1 MKRIVIALF
10 AALTA
15 LSAAAGNVTK
25 SFDKLSQFTGIQV
38 SDAFKINLVQGDE
51 YTATVTI
58 DSALEEYLDV
68 AVIGKVLYV
77 RLKDRDIKT
86 TIRNI
91 GKRKMEA
98 TVTCPALSQIH
109 LTGTASLSSSD
120 KWVSPME
127 KFTLE
132 LTGASK
138 ADKLRLES
146 GEIKVILGD
155 AANAGINGD
164 FQIVEAI
171 LSGASVLTM
180 TGDYGDVTATAED
193 ASKASFIGTAD
204 TIEATCTA
212 TSFLDALELKTSEA
226 SVECSGASKANV
238 YVNDKFEIELNGA
251 SNCRYRS
258 DNESLNVIP
267 SVSRA
272 SSLKRIH

>member
-10 AALTA
+10 AALATVS
-15 LSAAAGNVTK
+15 LAAGNVTK
-25 SFDKLSQFTGIQV
+25 RFDSLNQFTGILV

-77 RLKDRDIKT
+77 RLKERDIKT

-109 LTGTASLSSSD
+109 LTGSASLSSPD

-164 FQIVEAI
+164 FQIVEAS

-180 TGDYGDVTATAED
+180 TGDYGDVSTKAED

-204 TIEATCTA
+204 SLEATCTA
-212 TSFLDALELKTSEA
+212 TSFMDALELKTKEA
-226 SVECSGASKANV
+226 VVECSGASKANV
-238 YVNDKFEIELNGA
+238 YVNEKFEIELNGA